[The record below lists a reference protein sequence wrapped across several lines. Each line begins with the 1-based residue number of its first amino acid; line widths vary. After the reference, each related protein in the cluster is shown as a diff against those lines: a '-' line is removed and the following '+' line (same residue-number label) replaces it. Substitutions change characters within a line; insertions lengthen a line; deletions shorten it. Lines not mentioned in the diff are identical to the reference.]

1 MKKLTI
7 TPFLIVIG
15 TLEILLLMMSIYFL
29 LIDNNGGRALGG
41 AIALIGFII
50 FVIILAIEQSI
61 LNFKKFNKEKVWL
74 VESVILII
82 VAIYIYLNGISIG

>member
-15 TLEILLLMMSIYFL
+15 ALEILLLMMSIYFL
-29 LIDNNGGRALGG
+29 LIENNGGGALGG

-50 FVIILAIEQSI
+50 FIIILAIEQSI
-61 LNFKKFNKEKVWL
+61 LNFKKFNKENVWF
-74 VESVILII
+74 VESVILIL